1 MKRGSQWAMGIGL
14 FVCMG
19 ALTPQPGR
27 ANDADQIPQCTLAT
41 LNGRYLFVGSGTLL
55 PPAFGV
61 TKRSLFA
68 SAGYHIFHGD
78 GTGIDVVT
86 FSLDGV
92 VLENRSTT
100 PVSYTVN
107 PDCTGTYTVQDGP
120 AFDIFIAPNGAELTV
135 IETDL
140 GVIGFQAPQKRVA
153 PR

>member
-1 MKRGSQWAMGIGL
+1 MGDGNRAVRL
-14 FVCMG
+14 H
-19 ALTPQPGR
+19 GR
-27 ANDADQIPQCTLAT
+27 SYPAARSCGPDSSVHLAT

-135 IETDL
+135 IETDP
-140 GVIGFQAPQKRVA
+140 GVIGFQAPQRRVA

>member
-1 MKRGSQWAMGIGL
+1 MKRGSQWAIGIGL
-14 FVCMG
+14 FVSMS
-19 ALTPQPGR
+19 ALTLEPGY
-27 ANDADQIPQCTLAT
+27 ANDADHIPPCTLAT

-61 TKRSLFA
+61 TKQSLFA

-92 VLENRSTT
+92 VLENNSKTR
-100 PVSYTVN
+100 VNYTVN
-107 PDCTGTYTVQDGP
+107 PDCTGTYTVPDGP
-120 AFDIFIAPNGAELTV
+120 SFDIFIAPNGEELTV

-153 PR
+153 PQ